1 MAIIA
6 SQLPQFGDLAA
17 TRGRFEVVHP
27 MRAMLFLL
35 LGGALLWL
43 VWENSGLA
51 RATSGAV
58 EGEAPGV
65 LQPVEDSD
73 ARSAEVP
80 TPDLQS
86 ASEVVFNPVDAAP
99 ADSPSTPVAETGSIS
114 DLQAATPPT
123 PHAPQSAAGNDRSL
137 EIAVAS
143 ELVHRP
149 AKLAEFLNS
158 KGRDFP
164 AAQREF
170 ALIFAELTNRS
181 PEESREAA
189 RRAREA
195 PGLTQAELG
204 LLDRL
209 IATTGQRAVPAAAS
223 DEAPLVRAAT
233 MSWLAHDAERALV
246 AAHHRDASRVY
257 SDLLLDE
264 IQAPWA
270 ADADTLRRWS
280 AQLARAQSR
289 YQWDKSADWPAVEV
303 KVEKGDSLISIR
315 KRVLEQHP
323 EMLICTGQIERANG
337 IQGRTIQPGQTLR
350 VPSTRAH
357 VLVDL
362 DAHWVFYLLDDVVAA
377 AWEVGIGKA
386 SSETRPGQ
394 YTVGEKRA
402 EPMWFP
408 PGRDPVPFGDPANP
422 LGTRWIAWLN
432 PDGSTS
438 RLGFHGTNDPES
450 IGQDRSEGCIR
461 MRNSDVEELFEILPK
476 GAVITVRP

>member
-1 MAIIA
+1 
-6 SQLPQFGDLAA
+6 
-17 TRGRFEVVHP
+17 

-51 RATSGAV
+51 RAKSGAV
-58 EGEAPGV
+58 EAEAPGV
-65 LQPVEDSD
+65 LLPVEISD
-73 ARSAEVP
+73 AQSAEVVP
-80 TPDLQS
+80 GNSQGALV
-86 ASEVVFNPVDAAP
+86 EVATPVDAAP
-99 ADSPSTPVAETGSIS
+99 ADGPSAPVVEAGAVVAPPAASPNLS
-114 DLQAATPPT
+114 
-123 PHAPQSAAGNDRSL
+123 NDRSL
-137 EIAVAS
+137 EIAVAA

-164 AAQREF
+164 AAQRDF
-170 ALIFAELTNRS
+170 ALTFAELGSRS
-181 PEESREAA
+181 PEESRAAA
-189 RRAREA
+189 RRARDGQ
-195 PGLTQAELG
+195 GLTPAELA
-204 LLDRL
+204 LLDHL
-209 IATTGQRAVPAAAS
+209 IAATGQRAVPAAAS
-223 DEAPLVRAAT
+223 NEAPLVKAAS
-233 MSWLAHDAERALV
+233 MSWLAHDAERAL
-246 AAHHRDASRVY
+246 AAAQHRDASRVY

-270 ADADTLRRWS
+270 AEADTLREWS

-289 YQWDKSADWPAVEV
+289 YQWDKSGDWPAVEV

-337 IQGRTIQPGQTLR
+337 IQGRTIQPGQILR
-350 VPSTRAH
+350 VPSTKAH

-362 DAHWVFYLLDDVVAA
+362 DAHWVFYMFGDVVAA
-377 AWEVGIGKA
+377 AWEAGIGKA
-386 SSETRPGQ
+386 SSETRPGE
-394 YTVGEKRA
+394 YTVGEKRT

-408 PGRDPVPFGDPANP
+408 TGRDPVPFGDPANP

-450 IGQDRSEGCIR
+450 VGRDRSEGCIR
-461 MRNSDVEELFEILPK
+461 LRNPDVEQLFEILPK
-476 GAVITVRP
+476 GAAITVRP

>member
-6 SQLPQFGDLAA
+6 TQLPLFGDLAA
-17 TRGRFEVVHP
+17 TRGRFEVVRP

-35 LGGALLWL
+35 LGGALLWF

-73 ARSAEVP
+73 AQRAEAATLDSP
-80 TPDLQS
+80 S
-86 ASEVVFNPVDAAP
+86 ASEVVSTPVGAAP
-99 ADSPSTPVAETGSIS
+99 ADSPAMPVAVTGSIS
-114 DLQAATPPT
+114 TLQAATLTT
-123 PHAPQSAAGNDRSL
+123 PLSSPSGEGNDRSL
-137 EIAVAS
+137 EIAVAG

-158 KGRDFP
+158 RGRDFP
-164 AAQREF
+164 AAQRDF
-170 ALIFAELTNRS
+170 ALIFAELANRS

-195 PGLTQAELG
+195 QGLTQAELR
-204 LLDRL
+204 LLDQL
-209 IATTGQRAVPAAAS
+209 IAATGQRAVPAAAS
-223 DEAPLVRAAT
+223 DETPLVHAAS
-233 MSWLAHDAERALV
+233 MSWLAYNAERALA

-264 IQAPWA
+264 VQAPWA

-280 AQLARAQSR
+280 TQLARAQSR
-289 YQWDKSADWPAVEV
+289 YQWDKSADWPALEV
-303 KVEKGDSLISIR
+303 RVEKGDSLISIR

-323 EMLICTGQIERANG
+323 EMLLCTGQIERANG

-362 DAHWVFYLLDDVVAA
+362 DAHWVFYMLGDVVAA

-394 YTVGEKRA
+394 YTVGDKRT

-461 MRNSDVEELFEILPK
+461 MRNPDVEELFEILPK
-476 GAVITVRP
+476 GAAITVRP